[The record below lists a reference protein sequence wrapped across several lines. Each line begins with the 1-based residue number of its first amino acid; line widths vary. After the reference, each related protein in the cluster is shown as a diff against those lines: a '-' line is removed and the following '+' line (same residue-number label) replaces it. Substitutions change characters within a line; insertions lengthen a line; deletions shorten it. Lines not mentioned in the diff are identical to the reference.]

1 MLYIRLL
8 FALFATGVFTYL
20 NQLHHSAIFVRQD
33 VTVLYIQASK
43 IDEASPHLEITAH
56 WDCKGIPPHVRRL
69 EHQRRSHRSR
79 IEDLN
84 DLERIDMN
92 VERMRDAI
100 RHILVFDFPLLRI
113 TQFHRLINV
122 PVLELPVV
130 NSELI

>member
-1 MLYIRLL
+1 MMLYIRLL

-92 VERMRDAI
+92 VERCVVLNCVSM
-100 RHILVFDFPLLRI
+100 F
-113 TQFHRLINV
+113 LIVHSSASPNFI
-122 PVLELPVV
+122 
-130 NSELI
+130 S